1 MTDTKLCTF
10 PDCGRP
16 HAGRGLCDAHLKQDR
31 AGQELRALRPFTPP
45 PCIIDDCAEVSH
57 AKGLCRRHY
66 YAHRRGPAPVR
77 IQRLCDVP
85 GCGRVHRAK
94 GLCHHHDQQRRRE
107 LKGPTP
113 RKPRAP
119 KVRTPKPAAP
129 KPAAPK
135 PKKSRLPDG
144 WEKVTPPRKVPSVP
158 RPHEYPELHLTVI
171 APEVIAAAREVLAS
185 WDALDLAEMLGIE
198 AA

>member
-1 MTDTKLCTF
+1 MTTTTKLCTF
-10 PDCGRP
+10 PGCGRA
-16 HAGRGLCDAHLKQDR
+16 HSGRGLCGSHLKQDR

-45 PCIIDDCAEVSH
+45 PCIIDDCTDLAYARGV
-57 AKGLCRRHY
+57 CRRHY
-66 YAHRRGPAPVR
+66 SAGRRGPAPVS
-77 IQRLCDVP
+77 IQRLCDIP

-94 GLCHHHDQQRRRE
+94 GLCKHHDQKRRRE
-107 LKGPTP
+107 LKG
-113 RKPRAP
+113 R
-119 KVRTPKPAAP
+119 
-129 KPAAPK
+129 
-135 PKKSRLPDG
+135 RLPDG

>member
-1 MTDTKLCTF
+1 MTTTTKLCTF
-10 PDCGRP
+10 PGCGRA
-16 HAGRGLCDAHLKQDR
+16 HSGRGLCGSHLKQDR

-45 PCIIDDCAEVSH
+45 PCIIDDCTDLAYARGV
-57 AKGLCRRHY
+57 CRPHY
-66 YAHRRGPAPVR
+66 YAGRRGTAPVR
-77 IQRLCDVP
+77 IQRLCDIP

-94 GLCHHHDQQRRRE
+94 GLCNHHDQKRRRE

-113 RKPRAP
+113 RKPKAP
-119 KVRTPKPAAP
+119 KVQKP

-171 APEVIAAAREVLAS
+171 EPEVIAAAREVLAS
-185 WDALDLAEMLGIE
+185 WDALDLADMLGIE
-198 AA
+198 AAA